1 MFSLL
6 FVKIGKAQESN
17 STDKASFYEGLRLK
31 YLNRL
36 SEAEEQ
42 MQQFANAH
50 PKESVGYFELAKKG
64 DFLTRQSAN
73 EVFELNASFYFY
85 RRAFFSTDNKKVIN
99 DKSLIHLMKHICFDL
114 DHPIDFE
121 FMSYLLE
128 NNKIDFSF

>member
-1 MFSLL
+1 M
-6 FVKIGKAQESN
+6 V
-17 STDKASFYEGLRLK
+17 
-31 YLNRL
+31 
-36 SEAEEQ
+36 EQ
-42 MQQFANAH
+42 GPN
-50 PKESVGYFELAKKG
+50 GYFELAKKG

-121 FMSYLLE
+121 FMSYLVE
-128 NNKIDFSF
+128 NKKIDFSF